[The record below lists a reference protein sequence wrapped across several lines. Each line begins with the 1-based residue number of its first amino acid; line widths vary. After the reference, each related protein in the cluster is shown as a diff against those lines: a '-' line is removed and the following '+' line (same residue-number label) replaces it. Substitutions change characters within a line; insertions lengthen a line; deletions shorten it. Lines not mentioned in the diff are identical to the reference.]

1 VPIVA
6 ITANALD
13 HHAEEC
19 RRAGMTDH
27 LAKPFTQS
35 ELLAVVARTA
45 ARGSTPEP
53 HGASVMDRDTM
64 NQLVATMGEN
74 AVEHLLDELALR
86 VEALLRRVEDPS
98 ATVARDELADQ
109 VHELIGSAGTLGF
122 RHMAEAASRYER
134 ALISG
139 NAIDTE
145 IRRAA
150 LATLSELRRRRSLEA
165 LVTS

>member
-1 VPIVA
+1 
-6 ITANALD
+6 
-13 HHAEEC
+13 
-19 RRAGMTDH
+19 
-27 LAKPFTQS
+27 
-35 ELLAVVARTA
+35 
-45 ARGSTPEP
+45 
-53 HGASVMDRDTM
+53 MDRDTM

-74 AVEHLLDELALR
+74 AVEHLLDELVLR

-139 NAIDTE
+139 NAVDTE